1 MRGMDGPPHR
11 PAPKQ
16 PPLTSVSALADA
28 GLIAPDQVAALDRVA
43 QRYAV
48 SITPAMAELI
58 DADDANDPIARQFIP
73 SAAEL
78 YVAPDESADPI
89 GDAVH
94 EIVPGIVHRYPDRA
108 LLKITGLCPVYCRFC
123 FRRETVGPKKAGG
136 GDAMLAADQL
146 TGALDYIRRT
156 PALWEII
163 LTGGDPLILS
173 ARRVAEVT
181 QKLADIPHVK
191 VLRWHTRVP
200 VVAPER
206 VTPELVAALRSS
218 GQAVYVALHC
228 NHPRELTPAARSA
241 CARLVDG
248 GIVLVSQTV
257 LLKGVNDDVATLDA
271 LMRGFVENR
280 IKPYY
285 LHHGDRAQGTAGFRT
300 MIAEGQA
307 LMRDLRG
314 RLSGLAQPTYVL
326 DLPGGHGKM
335 PIGPV
340 YARPTN
346 DGYVIAD
353 YQGEEHAYCEGCS
366 ANSATS

>member
-1 MRGMDGPPHR
+1 MRAMDGSSHHR
-11 PAPKQ
+11 APKL
-16 PPLTSVSALADA
+16 PSLTSVSALANA
-28 GLIAPDQVAALDRVA
+28 GLIAPQQVAALDRVA

-58 DADDANDPIARQFIP
+58 DADNANDPIARQFVP

-78 YVAPDESADPI
+78 HVSPDESADPI

-94 EIVPGIVHRYPDRA
+94 EVVPGIVHRYPDRA

-123 FRRETVGPKKAGG
+123 FRRETVGPGAE
-136 GDAMLAADQL
+136 AMLGAKELA
-146 TGALDYIRRT
+146 GALDYIRRT

-181 QKLADIPHVK
+181 QKLAEISHVK

-206 VTPELVAALRSS
+206 VTPELVAALKSL

-228 NHPRELTPAARSA
+228 NHPRELTPAARDA
-241 CARLVDG
+241 CARLADG

-285 LHHGDRAQGTAGFRT
+285 LHHGDRAQGTVGFRT
-300 MIAEGQA
+300 TIAEGQA

-340 YARPTN
+340 YVREA
-346 DGYVIAD
+346 DGGYVIAD
-353 YQGEEHAYCEGCS
+353 YQGHEHAYCECKDDIHRRS
-366 ANSATS
+366 

>member
-1 MRGMDGPPHR
+1 MRGMDGPSHR
-11 PAPKQ
+11 PAAK
-16 PPLTSVSALADA
+16 PPSLTTVTALADA
-28 GLIAPDQVAALDRVA
+28 GLIGPEQVAALDRVA

-58 DADDANDPIARQFIP
+58 DAGNAHDPIGRQFVP
-73 SAAEL
+73 TAAEL
-78 YVAPDESADPI
+78 HISPDESSDPI
-89 GDAVH
+89 GDAAH
-94 EIVPGIVHRYPDRA
+94 EVVPGIVHRYPDRA
-108 LLKITGLCPVYCRFC
+108 LLKITALCPVYCRFC
-123 FRRETVGPKKAGG
+123 FRRETVGPGAE
-136 GDAMLAADQL
+136 AMLGREELA
-146 TGALDYIRRT
+146 GALDYITRT

-173 ARRVAEVT
+173 PRRVAEVT
-181 QKLADIPHVK
+181 QKLSEIPHVK

-206 VTPELVAALRSS
+206 VTPELVAALKSS

-228 NHPRELTPAARSA
+228 NHPRELTPAARAA

-248 GIVLVSQTV
+248 GIVIVSQTV

-300 MIAEGQA
+300 TIAEGQA

-314 RLSGLAQPTYVL
+314 SLSGLAQPTYVL

-340 YARPTN
+340 YARSTLV
-346 DGYVIAD
+346 GYVIAD
-353 YQGEEHAYCEGCS
+353 YQGRDHTYCECKE
-366 ANSATS
+366 

>member
-1 MRGMDGPPHR
+1 MRAMDGSSHR
-11 PAPKQ
+11 PAAKR
-16 PPLTSVSALADA
+16 PPLTSVAALADA
-28 GLIAPDQVAALDRVA
+28 GLIAPEQVAALDRVA

-48 SITPAMAELI
+48 SITPAMADLI
-58 DADDANDPIARQFIP
+58 DADNANDPISRQFVP
-73 SAAEL
+73 SGAEL
-78 YVAPDESADPI
+78 HVSPDESADPI
-89 GDAVH
+89 GDVVH
-94 EIVPGIVHRYPDRA
+94 EVVPGVVHRYPDRA

-123 FRRETVGPKKAGG
+123 FRRETVGPSAE
-136 GDAMLAADQL
+136 AMLGAKELA
-146 TGALDYIRRT
+146 GALDYIHRT

-181 QKLADIPHVK
+181 QKLAEISHVK

-200 VVAPER
+200 VVSPER
-206 VTPELVAALRSS
+206 VTPELVAALKSS

-228 NHPRELTPAARSA
+228 NHPRELTPAARAA
-241 CARLVDG
+241 CSRLVDG

-300 MIAEGQA
+300 TIAEGQA

-340 YARPTN
+340 YAQPT
-346 DGYVIAD
+346 DAGYMIAD
-353 YQGEEHAYCEGCS
+353 YQGREHPYCEC
-366 ANSATS
+366 